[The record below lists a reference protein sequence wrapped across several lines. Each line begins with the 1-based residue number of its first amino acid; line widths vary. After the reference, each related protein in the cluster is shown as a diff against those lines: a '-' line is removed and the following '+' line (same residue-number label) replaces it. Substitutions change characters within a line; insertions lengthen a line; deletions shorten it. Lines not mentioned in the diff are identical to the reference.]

1 MRKILLIE
9 DENHIREVYKEE
21 LELSGFVVAAC
32 PTGYQ
37 GLDLFYKEDFDLV
50 LLDLVLPDI
59 NGLHILEKIKKD
71 KVKKNVPVLIISNLD
86 QDIIVRQGL
95 QLGAEAYLEKLA
107 NTPDIIVGK
116 VKAILEKVSS
126 QKSQDK

>member
-9 DENHIREVYKEE
+9 DESHIREVYKEE
-21 LELSGFVVAAC
+21 LESSGFVVAAC